1 MFLVYLGFSRDLW
14 INILLSRSSTES
26 ERRLSSESSKSVGE
40 SSKTEKTLIAVHESK
55 KAADVEVEEILKPAQ
70 RPTEETSPGPEDHV
84 KSKPE
89 NTEEKVKK
97 PAEDVFNFEKFHVK
111 TMKISVQ

>member
-1 MFLVYLGFSRDLW
+1 MG
-14 INILLSRSSTES
+14 SSTES
-26 ERRLSSESSKSVGE
+26 ERRLSSESSKSVEE

-70 RPTEETSPGPEDHV
+70 CPTDETSPGPDHQV

-97 PAEDVFNFEKFHVK
+97 PAEDVFAFKVDEETAEPPK
-111 TMKISVQ
+111 TIERPKQTAAATT